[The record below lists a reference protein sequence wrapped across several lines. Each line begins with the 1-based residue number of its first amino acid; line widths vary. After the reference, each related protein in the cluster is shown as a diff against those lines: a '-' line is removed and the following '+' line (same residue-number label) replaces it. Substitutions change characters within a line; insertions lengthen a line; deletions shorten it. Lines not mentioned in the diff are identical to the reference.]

1 MYTLF
6 IMNGEIKQLNNLN
19 KKYARQLAIQ
29 ALYQNKTVQVLTP
42 NKKYITLTLK
52 DILEKEIK
60 D

>member
-19 KKYARQLAIQ
+19 KKFARQLAIQ

-42 NKKYITLTLK
+42 SKKYITLTLK